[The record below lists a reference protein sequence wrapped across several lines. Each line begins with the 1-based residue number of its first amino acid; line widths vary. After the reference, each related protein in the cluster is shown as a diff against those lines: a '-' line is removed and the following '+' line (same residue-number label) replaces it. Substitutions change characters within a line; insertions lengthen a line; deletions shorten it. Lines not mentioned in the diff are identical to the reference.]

1 MGMST
6 PILVDMH
13 HLYGSNSNNF
23 YLTFFCLLK
32 HFGRQGHHVFHSQVD
47 PHNCFGFSAIM
58 LLLIRFIT
66 SSGVSDNVWSSILSV
81 VFSKNE
87 LSVLDN
93 KFSVKTLSSVSF
105 PIFNSYYSQFPQQ
118 HVGNSPSN
126 NQQCT
131 PYFSGGKQLAT
142 PESALRQVSS
152 CVWTKEVVLNRRR
165 FGDHMIHCWSSVC
178 RLARTKQSK
187 FKN

>member
-6 PILVDMH
+6 PILIDMH

-32 HFGRQGHHVFHSQVD
+32 YFGRQGHHVFHSQVD

-105 PIFNSYYSQFPQQ
+105 PIFNSYYFL
-118 HVGNSPSN
+118 NSRSSTWGIHQVIISSAHRTFLVEN
-126 NQQCT
+126 N
-131 PYFSGGKQLAT
+131 
-142 PESALRQVSS
+142 
-152 CVWTKEVVLNRRR
+152 
-165 FGDHMIHCWSSVC
+165 
-178 RLARTKQSK
+178 
-187 FKN
+187 